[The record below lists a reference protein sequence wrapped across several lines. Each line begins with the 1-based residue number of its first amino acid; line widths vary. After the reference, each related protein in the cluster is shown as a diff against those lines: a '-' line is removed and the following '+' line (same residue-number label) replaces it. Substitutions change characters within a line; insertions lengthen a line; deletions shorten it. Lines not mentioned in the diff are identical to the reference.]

1 MAGARAVPNILCVQ
15 RRVGERPRAYSRCL
29 AGGNVRPSLSRRC
42 LGRIS
47 SGISSRHLK
56 VTSTIVVGPPTGG
69 PRVLLSRAGGMAIFG
84 RSSPRV
90 APSSQS
96 FSASRC
102 ISIFMPTQLSWLA
115 IFRIYG
121 SVRRARKK
129 RSCDGTGGHG
139 WRLDMRSRGG
149 VRVCACLRRYCPDA
163 SCRPS
168 SAASQ
173 AVSCRAS
180 TGHS

>member
-1 MAGARAVPNILCVQ
+1 MSKPK
-15 RRVGERPRAYSRCL
+15 RVVSGGFHQGSRQD
-29 AGGNVRPSLSRRC
+29 
-42 LGRIS
+42 IS
-47 SGISSRHLK
+47 KLQ
-56 VTSTIVVGPPTGG
+56 VVGPPTGG

-121 SVRRARKK
+121 SVRRARK
-129 RSCDGTGGHG
+129 
-139 WRLDMRSRGG
+139 
-149 VRVCACLRRYCPDA
+149 
-163 SCRPS
+163 
-168 SAASQ
+168 
-173 AVSCRAS
+173 
-180 TGHS
+180 